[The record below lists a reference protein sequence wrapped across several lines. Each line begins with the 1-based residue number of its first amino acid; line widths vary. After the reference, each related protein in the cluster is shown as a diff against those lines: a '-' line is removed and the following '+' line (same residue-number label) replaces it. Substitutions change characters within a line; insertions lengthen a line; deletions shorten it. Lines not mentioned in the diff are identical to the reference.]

1 MRKHHEIHL
10 ENERRLV
17 SALEE
22 RGVET
27 RLCKRFD
34 YTDASIKWADIVFT
48 AGEGK
53 IGFYFLRNSIKTEV
67 CSKVV
72 IVEICNSVLQLT
84 FIFIRKNRQ
93 LILLRNV
100 NLQQFCLCKIIGKQK
115 CVPNNL

>member
-48 AGEGK
+48 AGEEK
-53 IGFYFLRNSIKTEV
+53 LVGFFLRNSIKTEV
-67 CSKVV
+67 CSKLV
-72 IVEICNSVLQLT
+72 VLQLT
-84 FIFIRKNRQ
+84 FLK
-93 LILLRNV
+93 
-100 NLQQFCLCKIIGKQK
+100 K
-115 CVPNNL
+115 

>member
-10 ENERRLV
+10 DNERRLV

-48 AGEGK
+48 AGEEK
-53 IGFYFLRNSIKTEV
+53 LVGFFCEIR
-67 CSKVV
+67 SK
-72 IVEICNSVLQLT
+72 Q
-84 FIFIRKNRQ
+84 R
-93 LILLRNV
+93 
-100 NLQQFCLCKIIGKQK
+100 
-115 CVPNNL
+115 CVPN